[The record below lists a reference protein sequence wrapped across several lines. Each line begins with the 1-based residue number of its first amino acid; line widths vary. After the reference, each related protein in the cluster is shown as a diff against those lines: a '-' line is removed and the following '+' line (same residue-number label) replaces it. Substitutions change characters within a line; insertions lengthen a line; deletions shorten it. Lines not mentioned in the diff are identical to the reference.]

1 MKPAAQHSAVRTLSP
16 IAAAV
21 CIALAGGPAAA
32 QTAQDKVAPGVEE
45 VVVTATKRG
54 ETLLEDTPLS
64 VASLGGASLSEQGAM
79 AFNDYM
85 RQVPSLSVGD
95 NGPGDKRI
103 VMRGVSAT
111 GDGTVGLYFDE
122 VVITGQSLGDDG
134 GKQPDIKLF
143 DMDRIEVLR
152 GPQGT
157 TFGSSS
163 LSGTIR
169 WLPKAPDYTE
179 FSAGVGARIQTLS
192 ESDDTGYQYDAMVNI
207 PLSDQLA
214 VRVSGLRAVVP
225 GFIDSR
231 FGKDI
236 DQEDT
241 TAVRA
246 MLGWKITDSLELSL
260 LAMKQDMHLDGRSS
274 FSTADLDLPN
284 SPTLNGGPLPSKYY
298 TSDHARS
305 TRDDE
310 IEMYS
315 GKLVYNKDWGTI
327 TASSSLF
334 ERYAGYVRDASA
346 AAEVL
351 SGGTLHADSTG
362 ISLIGGRDGWPK
374 NWIRSS
380 ELRYSSDWDSPVQIL
395 VGAYNQNE
403 ERRDGSFWAT
413 VDPVTGRPG
422 ADRTV
427 FLSRTSF
434 VQLDQVALFGEVT
447 WNINDRL
454 AATAGLRW
462 FDYDTKQD
470 ASRLVDFQ
478 SRPGPGPGAQFKF
491 GESGTTSRFNV
502 SYDLS
507 DDVLAYVQVAEGF
520 RAGGPNDQTAASI
533 ANVVI
538 PAGFGSDSITNYE
551 LGLKTQWLDRRLT
564 LNGAIYQIDWS
575 DIQVSQFANS
585 TNGLRFTYRGNG
597 GKAKVQGVEL
607 ELAARP
613 TQALQFGLGFAYTDS
628 KLEEDLPIPEQGRKG
643 DQLPYVP
650 ELTGSVNARYSWPM
664 FQSWE
669 GFVGGDWSY
678 VDDTANRLRPSDRY
692 YRKLEAYDILNLRIG
707 LQGGDGW
714 QTVLSVENALDNDS
728 IISYPFDFQT
738 AAAINGNIPDR
749 LGRVWPRSISLS
761 LRKNF

>member
-1 MKPAAQHSAVRTLSP
+1 MVLAAGTA
-16 IAAAV
+16 
-21 CIALAGGPAAA
+21 
-32 QTAQDKVAPGVEE
+32 TAQVSPGPGVEE

-54 ETLLEDTPLS
+54 ATLLEDTPLS
-64 VASLGGASLSEQGAM
+64 VQSLGGTSLTEQGALD
-79 AFNDYM
+79 FNDYM

-169 WLPKAPDYTE
+169 WLPKAPDYTK
-179 FSAGVGARIQTLS
+179 FAADVGARISTLS
-192 ESDDTGYQYDAMVNI
+192 ESDDMGYAYDAMVNI

-214 VRVSGLRAVVP
+214 IRVSGLRSVAP

-236 DQEDT
+236 DKEDT
-241 TAVRA
+241 TAARV
-246 MLGWKITDSLELSL
+246 MLGWRISDSLELSL

-305 TRDDE
+305 SRDDE

-315 GKLVYNKDWGTI
+315 GKLVYSKDWGTI
-327 TASSSLF
+327 TATSSLF
-334 ERYAGYVRDASA
+334 ERYSGYVRDASA

-351 SGGTLHADSTG
+351 SQGRLHADSTG

-380 ELRYSSDWDSPVQIL
+380 ELRYSSDWDGPVQIL

-403 ERRDGSFWAT
+403 ERRDGSYWAT
-413 VDPVTGRPG
+413 VDPATGRPG
-422 ADRTV
+422 ANRTV

-434 VQLDQVALFGEVT
+434 VQLDQVAFFGEVT
-447 WNINDRL
+447 WNVTDRL
-454 AATAGLRW
+454 AATAGLRY
-462 FDYDTKQD
+462 FDYDTTQD

-478 SRPGPGPGAQFKF
+478 SVPGPGPGATFKF
-491 GESGTTSRFNV
+491 GESGTTTRFNV
-502 SYDLS
+502 SYELT
-507 DDVLAYVQVAEGF
+507 DDALAYVQVAEGF

-533 ANVVI
+533 ANVTI

-585 TNGLRFTYRGNG
+585 STGLRFTYRGNG

-607 ELAARP
+607 ELAAHP
-613 TQALQFGLGFAYTDS
+613 TEALQFGLGFAYTDS
-628 KLEEDLPIPEQGRKG
+628 KLEEDLPIPDQGRKG
-643 DQLPYVP
+643 DPLPYVP

-664 FQSWE
+664 FQNWE

-678 VDDTANRLRPSDRY
+678 TDDTANRLRSTDRY
-692 YRKLEAYDILNLRIG
+692 YRKLEAYDVLNLRIG

-714 QTVLSVENALDNDS
+714 MGVLAIDNALDSDE

-761 LRKNF
+761 LRKSF

>member
-1 MKPAAQHSAVRTLSP
+1 MKLAASICMVLAASA
-16 IAAAV
+16 A
-21 CIALAGGPAAA
+21 
-32 QTAQDKVAPGVEE
+32 TAQQVGPGVEE

-54 ETLLEDTPLS
+54 ATLLEDTPLS
-64 VASLGGASLSEQGAM
+64 VQSLGGSSLEEAGSLD
-79 AFNDYM
+79 FDDYM
-85 RQVPSLSVGD
+85 RQVPSLAIGD

-122 VVITGQSLGDDG
+122 VVMTGESLGDDG

-169 WLPKAPDYTE
+169 WLPRAPDYTK
-179 FSAGVGARIQTLS
+179 FSADVGARIQTLQ

-207 PLSDQLA
+207 PLGDQVA
-214 VRVSGLRAVVP
+214 IRVAGLRAVIP
-225 GFIDSR
+225 GYIDSR
-231 FGKDI
+231 FGDDL

-246 MLGWKITDSLELSL
+246 MLGWRITDSLELSL
-260 LAMKQDMHLDGRSS
+260 LAMKQDMHLDGRTS
-274 FSTADLDLPN
+274 FSREDLTLPR

-305 TRDDE
+305 SRDDE

-315 GKLVYNKDWGTI
+315 AKLVFSQGWGTI
-327 TASSSLF
+327 TGASSLF
-334 ERYAGYVRDASA
+334 ERYSGYIRDASA

-351 SGGTLHADSTG
+351 SAGRLSADSTG

-374 NWIRSS
+374 AWIRSS
-380 ELRYSSDWDSPVQIL
+380 ELRFSSDWESPVNIL

-403 ERRDGSFWAT
+403 DRRGGSYWAT
-413 VDPVTGRPG
+413 VDPNTGRP
-422 ADRTV
+422 AANPTV
-427 FLSRTSF
+427 FLSRTTF
-434 VQLDQVALFGEVT
+434 TQLDQVALFGEVT
-447 WNINDRL
+447 WEVTDRL
-454 AATAGLRW
+454 VATAGLRW
-462 FDYDTKQD
+462 FDFDIIQD

-478 SRPGPGPGAQFKF
+478 SVPGPGPGPTFKF
-491 GESGTTSRFNV
+491 GESGTTGRLNV
-502 SYDLS
+502 AYDLT
-507 DDVLAYVQVAEGF
+507 DDVLAYVQIAEGF

-533 ANVVI
+533 ANVQI
-538 PAGFGSDSITNYE
+538 PAGFGSDSIINYE
-551 LGLKTQWLDRRLT
+551 LGLKTSLLDRRLT
-564 LNGAIYQIDWS
+564 LNGAIYQIDWE

-585 TNGLRFTYRGNG
+585 ASGLRFTYRGNG

-607 ELAARP
+607 EMTARP
-613 TQALQFGLGFAYTDS
+613 SESLQFGLGLAYTDS
-628 KLEEDLPIPEQGRKG
+628 KLEEDLPIPTQGLKG
-643 DQLPYVP
+643 DPLTYVP
-650 ELTGSVNARYSWPM
+650 ELTGSVNARYSWSM
-664 FQSWE
+664 FQDWE

-678 VDDTANRLRPSDRY
+678 VDESANRLRPTDRY

-714 QTVLSVENALDNDS
+714 MTVLSVDNALDADE

-761 LRKNF
+761 LRKSF

>member
-1 MKPAAQHSAVRTLSP
+1 MKTPAVPSMTRTLSP
-16 IAAAV
+16 LAAAV
-21 CIALAGGPAAA
+21 LTMLAAGTANA
-32 QTAQDKVAPGVEE
+32 QVGAGLEE

-54 ETLLEDTPLS
+54 ATLLEDTPLS
-64 VASLGGASLSEQGAM
+64 VQSLGGRSLAETGSLD
-79 AFNDYM
+79 FDDYM
-85 RQVPSLSVGD
+85 RQVPSLAVGD

-122 VVITGQSLGDDG
+122 VVITGESLGDDG

-169 WLPKAPDYTE
+169 WLPRAPDYTK
-179 FSAGVGARIQTLS
+179 FSADVGARIQTLE

-207 PLSDQLA
+207 PLSDQVA
-214 VRVSGLRAVVP
+214 VRVSGLRAVIP
-225 GFIDSR
+225 GYIDGR
-231 FGKDI
+231 FGEDL

-246 MLGWKITDSLELSL
+246 MLGWRITDSLELSL
-260 LAMKQDMHLDGRSS
+260 LAMKQDMHLDGRTS

-284 SPTLNGGPLPSKYY
+284 SPTLNGGPLPSTYY

-305 TRDDE
+305 SRDDE

-315 GKLVYNKDWGTI
+315 AKLVFSQDWGTI
-327 TASSSLF
+327 TGASSLF
-334 ERYAGYVRDASA
+334 ERYSGYVRDASA

-351 SGGTLHADSTG
+351 SAGRLSADSTG

-374 NWIRSS
+374 AWIRSS
-380 ELRYSSDWDSPVQIL
+380 ELRYASDWDGPVQIL
-395 VGAYNQNE
+395 IGAYNQNE
-403 ERRDGSFWAT
+403 DRRGGSYWAT
-413 VDPVTGRPG
+413 VDPNTGRPT
-422 ADRTV
+422 ANPTV
-427 FLSRTSF
+427 FLSRTTF
-434 VQLDQVALFGEVT
+434 TQLDQIAFFGEVT
-447 WNINDRL
+447 WNVTDRL
-454 AATAGLRW
+454 VATAGLRW
-462 FDYDTKQD
+462 FDFDVIQD

-478 SRPGPGPGAQFKF
+478 SVPGPGPGPTFKF
-491 GESGTTSRFNV
+491 GESGTTGRLNV
-502 SYDLS
+502 SYDVT
-507 DDVLAYVQVAEGF
+507 DDLLAYVQVAEGF

-533 ANVVI
+533 ANVQI
-538 PAGFGSDSITNYE
+538 PAGFGSDSIINYE
-551 LGLKTQWLDRRLT
+551 LGLKASMLDRRLT
-564 LNGAIYQIDWS
+564 MSGAIYQIDWS

-585 TNGLRFTYRGNG
+585 ASGLRFTYRGNG
-597 GKAKVQGVEL
+597 GEAKVQGVEL
-607 ELAARP
+607 ELTAHP
-613 TQALQFGLGFAYTDS
+613 SQSLQFGLGLAYTDS
-628 KLEEDLPIPEQGRKG
+628 KLEEDLPIPTQGLKG
-643 DQLPYVP
+643 DPLTYVP
-650 ELTGSVNARYSWPM
+650 KKTGSVNARYAWPM
-664 FQSWE
+664 FQDWE

-678 VDDTANRLRPSDRY
+678 TDDSANRLRPTDRY
-692 YRKLEAYDILNLRIG
+692 YRKLEAYDILNLRLG

-714 QTVLSVENALDNDS
+714 MTVLSVDNALDADE
-728 IISYPFDFQT
+728 IVSYPFDFQT

-761 LRKNF
+761 LRKSF